1 MNEKYMIVLFFAMI
15 IIGIVIYIT
24 TSNKKKKK
32 KDSGGGEPKTPT
44 FEVMRV
50 QLSKTES
57 YKPWFTERY
66 TPDDFIAMS
75 EGTSFKYSMKITG
88 GAEVLTALS
97 ITRKRADQGE
107 DQTVAVPS
115 EKWKNNE
122 GIELTFQSL
131 EGENVKGTHNFS
143 INYTTPEKSGTGTPV
158 EIAVSESDLSVGLE
172 QSGGE
177 LDLVLQSMG
186 MDIPSAEATTNKKY
200 VFIYDHEGQLN
211 FGKGE
216 EIYMS
221 PFGNDGKAFKLEGT
235 GITDPLYRIKHKEGA
250 DGANLYL
257 LSKSSTA
264 NYDNTEYLDKTA
276 TFKTYKQGPLQE
288 KLFYITM
295 DEITSEVAKNFFFDV
310 DFSIPTGKWLSC
322 GGESDR
328 DCCHKTFA
336 GEWEQVF
343 EERDGEVGNKCF
355 QDEEGVWKFKYNRT
369 GIEGCNESNEKF
381 EYNDSCCADY
391 FLGEW
396 TPGPCDNGK
405 RKLTRRGNEGCQ
417 SINEDRI
424 DDDACCAENL
434 LGSWTP
440 GQCENGKRIWTRPG
454 LEGCQSTNEDPQDD
468 DTCPEYPFTSF
479 TFTNAGATGRFG
491 PTLDQCKDSYSP
503 SWVNNPSYFSV
514 SDGIQKWTVPAT
526 GTYEIEIAGAKGGGE
541 KGYGAV
547 QVLDLNLTKSEKLNI
562 CVGQRGSSDDSSRG
576 GGGGGGS
583 FLVKSDV
590 PTNNEA
596 QKRAALLCASGGGGG
611 NSCTGRFR
619 VEWTEHLA
627 SDKKIPYGW
636 NDCPPLSTASEDCK
650 KRTLELCNPDFGN
663 ATFQDPAGA
672 GDDLRGGHRGSAED
686 SPYKKKTTWSGEGGK
701 DGYGGKIGEKLDYFP
716 PHEPVVHRTNGAHAS
731 GQGGAG
737 FLGNGQSEDPER
749 TRDVYGND
757 FGFAAAQSFYNGCV
771 GGSHGGA
778 ASCGGEVGFGGF
790 GGGGSAYRPRCAST
804 GHGYYHSGG
813 GGGYSGGGGGHPNN
827 HRGDVGGG
835 GGSSYSS
842 LGATQNTSLN
852 SGDHGYVKITLK

>member
-32 KDSGGGEPKTPT
+32 KDSGGGKPTTPT
-44 FEVMRV
+44 FEVGV
-50 QLSKTES
+50 VKLTKTEN
-57 YKPWFTERY
+57 YKPWFTEMY
-66 TPDDFIAMS
+66 TPEDFIAMS
-75 EGTSFKYSMKITG
+75 VGTSFKYSMKITG

-97 ITRKRADQGE
+97 ITRERADEGD
-107 DQTVAVPS
+107 DQTVDVPS
-115 EKWKNNE
+115 ENWKNNE
-122 GIELTFQSL
+122 GIELTFESL
-131 EGENVKGTHNFS
+131 NGENVNGTHEFS
-143 INYTTPEKSGTGTPV
+143 INYTTPEKSGSGINRVQVT
-158 EIAVSESDLSVGLE
+158 VSESDLSVALE

-177 LDLVLQSMG
+177 LTLDLKSME
-186 MDIPSAEATTNKKY
+186 MDTPSAEATTNKKY

-211 FGKGE
+211 FGKGDK
-216 EIYMS
+216 IYMS
-221 PFGNDGKAFKLEGT
+221 PFGTDGKAFKLEGT
-235 GITDPLYRIKHKEGA
+235 GITDPLYRIKHKG
-250 DGANLYL
+250 LYL

-264 NYDNTEYLDKTA
+264 DYDNTDYLDKTA
-276 TFKTYKQGPLQE
+276 TVKKYKDGPLQE
-288 KLFYITM
+288 KLFHITM
-295 DEITSEVAKNFFFDV
+295 EQTTPEEAKNFFFDV

-322 GGESDR
+322 GGEGEKE
-328 DCCHKTFA
+328 CCDETFA

-343 EERDGEVGNKCF
+343 EEREGEVGNKCF
-355 QDEEGVWKFKYNRT
+355 QDEEGVWKFKFNRT
-369 GIEGCNESNEKF
+369 GIDGCDEPNEKF
-381 EYNDSCCADY
+381 EFPADGDDACCADY
-391 FLGEW
+391 FLGQW
-396 TPGPCDNGK
+396 TPG
-405 RKLTRRGNEGCQ
+405 
-417 SINEDRI
+417 S
-424 DDDACCAENL
+424 
-434 LGSWTP
+434 
-440 GQCENGKRIWTRPG
+440 CENGKRKWTRPG
-454 LEGCQSTNEDPQDD
+454 LEGCQSTNEDPKDD

-514 SDGIQKWTVPAT
+514 SGGIQKWTVPAT

-562 CVGQRGSSDDSSRG
+562 VVGQRGSSDDSSRG

-627 SDKKIPYGW
+627 SGKTIPYGW

-650 KRTLELCNPDFGN
+650 KLTLELCNPDFGN

-672 GDDLRGGHRGSAED
+672 GDDVRGGSAKQEEE
-686 SPYKKKTTWSGEGGK
+686 SHYKKKTSWSGVGGK
-701 DGYGGKIGEKLDYFP
+701 DGYGGKIGEQLDFFP
-716 PHEPVVHRTNGAHAS
+716 PHKPVVHRTSGAHAS

>member
-97 ITRKRADQGE
+97 ITRKRADEGD
-107 DQTVAVPS
+107 DQTVDVPS
-115 EKWKNNE
+115 DNWGN
-122 GIELTFQSL
+122 GTDIELTFESL
-131 EGENVKGTHNFS
+131 NGENVNGTHEFS
-143 INYTTPEKSGTGTPV
+143 INYTTPEKSGSGINRVQVT
-158 EIAVSESDLSVGLE
+158 VSESDLSVALE

-177 LDLVLQSMG
+177 LTLDLKSME
-186 MDIPSAEATTNKKY
+186 MDTPSAEATTNKKF

-221 PFGNDGKAFKLEGT
+221 PFGTDGKAFKLEGT
-235 GITDPLYRIKHKEGA
+235 GITDPLYRIKHKG
-250 DGANLYL
+250 LYL
-257 LSKSSTA
+257 LSKSRDSD
-264 NYDNTEYLDKTA
+264 YDNTEYLDKNA
-276 TFKTYKQGPLQE
+276 TVKKYKDGPLQE
-288 KLFYITM
+288 KLFHITM
-295 DEITSEVAKNFFFDV
+295 EQTTPEDAKNFFFDV

-322 GGESDR
+322 GDEGGR
-328 DCCHKTFA
+328 DCCDETFA

-343 EERDGEVGNKCF
+343 EEREGEVGNKCF
-355 QDEEGVWKFKYNRT
+355 QDEEGVWKFKFNRT
-369 GIEGCNESNEKF
+369 GIDGCDEPNEKF
-381 EYNDSCCADY
+381 EFPVDGDDSCCADY
-391 FLGEW
+391 FLGQW
-396 TPGPCDNGK
+396 TPGSCENGK
-405 RKLTRRGNEGCQ
+405 RKWTRPGNEGCQ
-417 SINEDRI
+417 SSNEEPR
-424 DDDACCAENL
+424 DDPDCCAENL
-434 LGSWTP
+434 LGQWTP
-440 GQCENGKRIWTRPG
+440 GSCENGKRKWTRPG
-454 LEGCQSTNEDPQDD
+454 LEGCQSKNEDPKDD

-562 CVGQRGSSDDSSRG
+562 VVGQRGSSDDSSRG

-590 PTNNEA
+590 PEDNEA

-701 DGYGGKIGEKLDYFP
+701 DGYGGKIGEKLDHFP
-716 PHEPVVHRTNGAHAS
+716 PHEPVVHRTSGAHAS

-771 GGSHGGA
+771 GGSHGG
-778 ASCGGEVGFGGF
+778 SSNCGGAVGFGGF
-790 GGGGSAYRPRCAST
+790 GGGGSAYRPRCDST

-813 GGGYSGGGGGHPNN
+813 GGGYSGGGGGHPND